1 MSVILSHLDA
11 FIAQFHLHGTNSNT
25 YKGMREK
32 SYRLNFSIMA
42 QEAAGMSLRENEFPL
57 IVDYSVAKATLL
69 AVSGVDD
76 LLDEAALLPTYF
88 RKSTVKGDRNFV
100 GPQPSRAFF
109 RVCATS
115 RFDRDRNRTVL
126 LRAREIAFF
135 LAQYRDKPPLA
146 NGCSLRFPSTA
157 TDGRTLR
164 YASPRDED
172 QPDGTKVPRRA
183 TLAFVEPNAP
193 LAESES
199 WLLVNQ
205 VICL

>member
-1 MSVILSHLDA
+1 MSVLSHLDS
-11 FIAQFHLHGTNSNT
+11 FVAQFHLHGTNSNT
-25 YKGMREK
+25 YKGMTEK
-32 SYRLNFSIMA
+32 SYRINFSIMA
-42 QEAAGMSLRENEFPL
+42 QEAAGMSLRDTECPL
-57 IVDYSVAKATLL
+57 FVDYSVAKATLL
-69 AVSGVDD
+69 SLSGVGNGW
-76 LLDEAALLPTYF
+76 DEDSITTTFF
-88 RKSTVKGDRNFV
+88 RKSTIKNARNFV
-100 GPQPSRAFF
+100 GPQPPRAFF
-109 RVCATS
+109 RVCATP

-157 TDGRTLR
+157 ADGRTLR

-172 QPDGTKVPRRA
+172 QPDGTKVPGRA

-193 LAESES
+193 LAENES